1 MLEIK
6 SLSDIVS
13 TLAEGPLWQP
23 QTSSVTWTDIP
34 NNVIHT
40 AELISGK
47 SHSLQTPTLVS
58 AIVESHNGDFIVGTK
73 EGIAKIGLNGDFEL
87 VEEFLD
93 SDMRMNDG
101 KVDPRG
107 NFWLGSLALD
117 FQAHRGSL
125 FEFDVHGKRRVIEE
139 KVTLSNGMGW
149 SPDLQSFYYIDSIPG
164 VLYRY
169 DYDISTG
176 TISNKSI
183 LVEFDSSKG
192 IPDGLC
198 ISKDGLIVIA
208 MWDGRRL
215 EILDAQGKKIEEYL
229 LPVSRPTSCCFAGD
243 DYSTLVVTTASQDID
258 RVSEPLAGK
267 VLVLTG
273 TGLSGLPSYK
283 YG

>member
-1 MLEIK
+1 MLNIK
-6 SLSDIVS
+6 PLSQIVS
-13 TLAEGPLWQP
+13 TLAEGPLWLTE
-23 QTSSVTWTDIP
+23 TSSVAWTDIP
-34 NNVIHT
+34 NNVIHI
-40 AELISGK
+40 AELTSGK

-58 AIVESHNGDFIVGTK
+58 AIAESRNGDYIVGTK
-73 EGIAKIGLNGDFEL
+73 EGVAKIGLNKEFEIL
-87 VEEFLD
+87 AQFLE

-101 KVDPRG
+101 KIDPRG
-107 NFWLGSLALD
+107 KFWIGSLALD
-117 FQAHRGSL
+117 FQADRGSL
-125 FEFDVHGKRRVIEE
+125 YEFDVSGKWRVIEE

-149 SPDLQSFYYIDSIPG
+149 SPDHQYFYYVDSIPG
-164 VLYRY
+164 KLYRY
-169 DYDISTG
+169 EYDISTG
-176 TISNKSI
+176 VISKKST

-215 EILDAQGKKIEEYL
+215 EVLDLEGKKIEEFI

-243 DYSTLVVTTASQDID
+243 DYSSLVVTTASQDID
-258 RVSEPLAGK
+258 VDVEPLAGM
-267 VLVLTG
+267 VLVLNG

>member
-1 MLEIK
+1 MIEIK
-6 SLSDIVS
+6 PLSEIVS
-13 TLAEGPLWQP
+13 ILAEGPLWQSN
-23 QTSSVTWTDIP
+23 TSSVAWTDIP
-34 NNVIHT
+34 NKVIHFS
-40 AELISGK
+40 ELTSGK
-47 SHSLQTPTLVS
+47 SHSFQTPTLVS
-58 AIVESHNGDFIVGTK
+58 AIAESLYGDYIVGTK
-73 EGIAKIGLNGDFEL
+73 EGIAKIGSNGKFEI
-87 VEEFLD
+87 VEQFLD

-117 FQAHRGSL
+117 FQANRGSL
-125 FEFDVHGKRRVIEE
+125 FEFDVHRNLRVIEE

-149 SPDLQSFYYIDSIPG
+149 GPDLQTFYYIDSIPG
-164 VLYRY
+164 ILYRY

-176 TISNKSI
+176 DISNRCT
-183 LVEFDSSKG
+183 LAEFDSSKG

-208 MWDGRRL
+208 MWDGRRV
-215 EILDAQGKKIEEYL
+215 EILDANGEKIEEFR

-258 RVSEPLAGK
+258 RVAEPLAGK